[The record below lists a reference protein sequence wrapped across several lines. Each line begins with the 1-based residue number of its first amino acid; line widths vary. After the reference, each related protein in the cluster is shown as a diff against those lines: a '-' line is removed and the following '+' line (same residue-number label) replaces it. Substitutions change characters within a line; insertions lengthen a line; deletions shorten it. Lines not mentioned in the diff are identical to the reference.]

1 MIEITKD
8 DTPLDVAT
16 KLIEGRYEE
25 EVLTFRLKHKYFDTG
40 ELEQIA
46 RHLLVYV
53 EGQREEEDGY
63 ERQQD

>member
-8 DTPLDVAT
+8 DTPLEVAT

-25 EVLTFRLKHKYFDTG
+25 TVLTFHFTHRYFDLG

-53 EGQREEEDGY
+53 DGEKEVEDG
-63 ERQQD
+63 EETR